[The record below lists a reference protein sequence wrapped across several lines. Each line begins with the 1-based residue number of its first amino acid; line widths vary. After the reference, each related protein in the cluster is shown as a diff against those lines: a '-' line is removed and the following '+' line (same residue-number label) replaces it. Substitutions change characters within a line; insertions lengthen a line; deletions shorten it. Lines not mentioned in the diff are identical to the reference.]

1 MAAEVVRNDTC
12 CCEAFSGGL
21 RTCGA
26 SLCELTVA
34 LMCLTFP
41 QLLRRNAYRRPAAY
55 TAATCFL
62 HVLEI
67 GKSSGDAGPEL
78 LRTLLARRELSSLL
92 SALTWSFPQMLVGQQ
107 QAAWSLLYMALLP
120 L

>member
-1 MAAEVVRNDTC
+1 MAVEVVRNDTC

-62 HVLEI
+62 YVLEI

-92 SALTWSFPQMLVGQQ
+92 SALTWSFPQMLMGQQ